1 MNTVQKHT
9 ADTEVNS
16 SAPAKI
22 DLELQKLQLECD
34 HLALS
39 YSERTGTE
47 PRKRFKL
54 FASAQ
59 AQADLE
65 IEKLQLECM
74 LLRLTLKEK
83 GLR

>member
-9 ADTEVNS
+9 ADTEVN
-16 SAPAKI
+16 
-22 DLELQKLQLECD
+22 EF